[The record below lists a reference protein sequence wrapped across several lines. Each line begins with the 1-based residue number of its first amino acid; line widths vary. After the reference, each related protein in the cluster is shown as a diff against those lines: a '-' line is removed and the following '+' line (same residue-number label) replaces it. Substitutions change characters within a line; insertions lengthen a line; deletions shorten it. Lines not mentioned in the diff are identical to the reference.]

1 MVTNEIQIFKNNEFG
16 EIRTIID
23 KNGNPFFCLKD
34 ICDILEIGNPSQ
46 VKTRLDSQ
54 YLIENEVYINTGFGE
69 RLTKMTFVNE
79 DGLYDCILDSNKP
92 NARKIRKWVT
102 SDILP
107 SIRKTGMYLTDDI
120 YNLMMKE
127 PEKIGEMLIEY
138 GKAKKENESLKLDNK
153 IKEQQILELQPKAL
167 YYDLILQ
174 CKELL
179 SVTAIAK
186 DYGKSAQ
193 EFNKILH
200 DLGVQYKQSGLWFLY
215 QKYAIY
221 GYTQTKVNPYTKTD
235 GTIDSKTH
243 MYWTQK
249 GRIFLYSLLKENGI
263 LPNIEK
269 EEGEVA

>member
-34 ICDILEIGNPSQ
+34 VCDILEIGNSRD
-46 VKTRLDSQ
+46 VKKRLDSDGVDTIDMVVNSG
-54 YLIENEVYINTGFGE
+54 LGE
-69 RLTKMTFVNE
+69 QKVQMTFINE
-79 DGLYDCILDSNKP
+79 SNLYDCIFQSRKEEAKP
-92 NARKIRKWVT
+92 FRKWVT
-102 SDILP
+102 SEILP

-127 PEKIGEMLIEY
+127 PEKIGEILIEY

>member
-1 MVTNEIQIFKNNEFG
+1 MNELQIFKNNKFG

-23 KNGNPFFCLKD
+23 KNNDIWFCIPD
-34 ICDILEIGNPSQ
+34 IARVLNIANATQLSERIDIEDKAMFDIG
-46 VKTRLDSQ
+46 
-54 YLIENEVYINTGFGE
+54 LINGALVNFTNES
-69 RLTKMTFVNE
+69 
-79 DGLYDCILDSNKP
+79 GLYTILLRSDKEEAKP
-92 NARKIRKWVT
+92 FKKWVT
-102 SDILP
+102 SEILP
-107 SIRKTGMYLTDDI
+107 TIRKTGMYLTDNI

-138 GKAKKENESLKLDNK
+138 GKAKKENETLKLDNK
-153 IKEQQILELQPKAL
+153 IKDQQILELQPKAL

-249 GRIFLYSLLKENGI
+249 GRIFLYNLLKENGI

>member
-1 MVTNEIQIFKNNEFG
+1 MNELQIFKNNKFG

-23 KNGNPFFCLKD
+23 KNNNVWFCLKD
-34 ICDILEIGNPSQ
+34 VCDILGIVNPSN
-46 VKTRLDSQ
+46 VKKRIKSS
-54 YLIENEVYINTGFGE
+54 YLHEIEVGIDTG
-69 RLTKMTFVNE
+69 LAVQNIKMTFINE
-79 DGLYDCILDSNKP
+79 PGLYDCIFASNKP
-92 NARKIRKWVT
+92 EALEIKDWVFEE
-102 SDILP
+102 ILP
-107 SIRKTGMYLTDDI
+107 SIRKTGMYMTDNVFD
-120 YNLMMKE
+120 LMMNN

-249 GRIFLYSLLKENGI
+249 GRIFLYNLLKENGI

>member
-46 VKTRLDSQ
+46 VKTRLDLQ
-54 YLIENEVYINTGFGE
+54 CLIENEVYINTGFGE

-138 GKAKKENESLKLDNK
+138 GKAKKENETLKLDNK
-153 IKEQQILELQPKAL
+153 ITTNIRVTTKSFIL
-167 YYDLILQ
+167 
-174 CKELL
+174 
-179 SVTAIAK
+179 
-186 DYGKSAQ
+186 
-193 EFNKILH
+193 
-200 DLGVQYKQSGLWFLY
+200 
-215 QKYAIY
+215 
-221 GYTQTKVNPYTKTD
+221 
-235 GTIDSKTH
+235 
-243 MYWTQK
+243 
-249 GRIFLYSLLKENGI
+249 
-263 LPNIEK
+263 
-269 EEGEVA
+269 